1 MKRIA
6 AIAVIGWL
14 FIVGSVWSAQVT
26 NVEVSYQDGCT
37 VARID
42 IQGPVRFTHQTEV
55 PKDGRPD
62 RVIVDILSA
71 THELGAREFLDL
83 PPCVVTGVRT
93 SQYAVTPE
101 QIVRVVFDLNAAP
114 LYRVES
120 DDRSVTVRFT
130 NKEPQSFATWSTRS
144 VVTQLKSDWP
154 VKLAA
159 NTVEKSPTAP
169 TRPASVAGQNQAIEK
184 DRLASLTGET
194 KTDKT
199 ATADSKQTPPV
210 VDRSFAAR
218 NYSEPFDNS
227 KPAQPATVR
236 EAPEKPKPASPPAAV
251 KSEPKPAPAVGQTQ
265 PVTRPADKPPAQAA
279 AAKSEKKA
287 EPDKVEKKAVAAKPD
302 AAPKAKSSE
311 PAREKS
317 KPATAQSS
325 DGAQQRSTARFR
337 RQAQSDKIRGTMVAE
352 FPKRLVIKYNSRGDR
367 DPFGALVDETRT
379 NNSPVEARI
388 PNVEGLKLV
397 GILESDGGA
406 NRALF
411 EDKSGFSYM
420 LETGDKVRNGY
431 VLRVDSDQVYFQ
443 IFEYGWSRT
452 VALTME

>member
-6 AIAVIGWL
+6 AIAIIGWL

-26 NVEVSYQDGCT
+26 NVEVSYQDGYT

-71 THELGAREFLDL
+71 THALGAREFLDL

-101 QIVRVVFDLNAAP
+101 QIVRVVFDLKAAP

-144 VVTQLKSDWP
+144 GLTQSKSGQP

-159 NTVEKSPTAP
+159 NTAAAP
-169 TRPASVAGQNQAIEK
+169 ARPNSVAGQNQAIEK
-184 DRLASLTGET
+184 DRLASLTGDT
-194 KTDKT
+194 KTDKP
-199 ATADSKQTPPV
+199 AAADRTPTPPV
-210 VDRSFAAR
+210 VDRGFAAR
-218 NYSEPFDNS
+218 NYSEPFDNA
-227 KPAQPATVR
+227 KPATVQK
-236 EAPEKPKPASPPAAV
+236 APEKPKPASPPPVV
-251 KSEPKPAPAVGQTQ
+251 KSEPKAAPAASQTES
-265 PVTRPADKPPAQAA
+265 VTKPADKPLAKA

-311 PAREKS
+311 PVKEKS
-317 KPATAQSS
+317 KPATAQAS
-325 DGAQQRSTARFR
+325 DAGEKRSTARFR

-367 DPFGALVDETRT
+367 DPFGALVDESRT
-379 NNSPVEARI
+379 NNNPVEARI

-397 GILESDGGA
+397 GILESDGGV